1 MNNIT
6 VKSFGMRGSNM
17 KNIIVPEHKKLNMGC
32 GFKKLDDHWNVD
44 VEKKCNPDQVLDFEV
59 TPWPYEDNFFEKI
72 TADNILEHLG
82 QDPKVFTNIIKE
94 MYRVS
99 ADGAEW
105 YINVPH
111 HRCDLFWDDYTHV
124 RALSA
129 KTFKMFDQKVNY
141 ESIERKL
148 SDSTYGIYH
157 SVDLEVYDVSY
168 NIVDYWNNLVSSGM
182 LGSAELDIKLNT
194 TSNVAE
200 SVNIFIRVHKPGRFE
215 HLTRIY

>member
-1 MNNIT
+1 MNNII
-6 VKSFGMRGSNM
+6 VKFFGTLGFNM
-17 KNIIVPEHKKLNMGC
+17 EKIMQPEHKKLNMGC
-32 GFKKLDDHWNVD
+32 GFKKLNDHWNVD
-44 VEKKCNPDQVLDFEV
+44 AESKCNPDEVLDLEK

-111 HRCDLFWDDYTHV
+111 HRCDTFWDDHTHV

-141 ESIERKL
+141 ESIKNKL
-148 SDSTYGIYH
+148 SDSTFGINN
-157 SVDLEVYDVSY
+157 SIDLEVYDT
-168 NIVDYWNNLVSSGM
+168 NCNLIHYWKAQLANGM
-182 LGSAELDIKLNT
+182 IGSAELELKLNT
-194 TSNVAE
+194 LSNVAE
-200 SVNIFIRVHKPGRFE
+200 SIDIFIRVHKPGRFE
-215 HLTRIY
+215 VGYGI